1 VANWCKLVIWL
12 PSSPN
17 LPPICVGPCLFWG
30 GLRTRISSPVLSN
43 FDPRKIPATEGPE
56 GWTHPAKV
64 QRKRRQWKHGEK
76 NGEVAEK
83 NDVFSSMGRS
93 SGKRLHETMVF
104 TSIISVV
111 TYFLGCFSFTTWV
124 RSRNIIYW
132 DLKNP
137 ASWGQVILTHNHIE
151 LRLNGINL
159 ANFGSL
165 TQTCMKVWQ
174 ENWAIVSLAWRK
186 TLAPFL
192 NVANRIKH
200 KSQHYHKWDKWNLS
214 PKDRSTIGF
223 PTSCDHHVVL

>member
-1 VANWCKLVIWL
+1 M
-12 PSSPN
+12 
-17 LPPICVGPCLFWG
+17 
-30 GLRTRISSPVLSN
+30 
-43 FDPRKIPATEGPE
+43 
-56 GWTHPAKV
+56 AK
-64 QRKRRQWKHGEK
+64 K

-174 ENWAIVSLAWRK
+174 EN
-186 TLAPFL
+186 
-192 NVANRIKH
+192 
-200 KSQHYHKWDKWNLS
+200 
-214 PKDRSTIGF
+214 
-223 PTSCDHHVVL
+223 